1 MNHCR
6 IAELVIKKFYAVGQG
21 EVRVRRAQRRQRR
34 QGSVAIHGNSFFDE
48 DGRGARRLQQRK
60 VPPICQERDLPRFG
74 VLNPSHSANV
84 EFRRTFQPASQFL
97 RNFSKFHEG
106 APQSVVAFVGL
117 SASLAQAKE
126 GSTARQSDYSL
137 KRRGCVAP
145 AAAAAWFPP
154 AMATTSRPGTS
165 GSAARGTKIPSV
177 VEFRSGDVICR
188 PLSSSASKS
197 FGTTPSSV
205 SPSL

>member
-126 GSTARQSDYSL
+126 GSTAGQSDYSL

-145 AAAAAWFPP
+145 AAAATGFRRPIP
-154 AMATTSRPGTS
+154 TTPRTVPSVRPGRRKKNRS
-165 GSAARGTKIPSV
+165 R
-177 VEFRSGDVICR
+177 VEFRSGEVIC
-188 PLSSSASKS
+188 K
-197 FGTTPSSV
+197 
-205 SPSL
+205 

>member
-1 MNHCR
+1 MSKR
-6 IAELVIKKFYAVGQG
+6 
-21 EVRVRRAQRRQRR
+21 EVRVGRAQRRQGW
-34 QGSVAIHGNSFFDE
+34 QGCFSLHRNSFFDE
-48 DGRGARRLQQRK
+48 DRRGARRLQQRK
-60 VPPICQERDLPRFG
+60 VPPICEERDLPRFG

-84 EFRRTFQPASQFL
+84 EFRRALQSASQFL
-97 RNFSKFHEG
+97 RNFSKFHG
-106 APQSVVAFVGL
+106 KGSSIYCVAFAGL

-137 KRRGCVAP
+137 KRRGCVTP
-145 AAAAAWFPP
+145 AAAAAGFRRAIP
-154 AMATTSRPGTS
+154 TTPRTVTS
-165 GSAARGTKIPSV
+165 VSAARGTKIRSV